1 VTDDNLFFISTNKKF
16 NKIKSNKDQT
26 LNSATTTVE
35 GVYHSRLHR
44 LSLIPFQRFNKAIH
58 PEIQSDLLC
67 HRLNPIVDKNPVKNS
82 GVLRIAYNP
91 LLFCEFG
98 YTVVPAEKED

>member
-1 VTDDNLFFISTNKKF
+1 VTDDNLFFISTNNKF
-16 NKIKSNKDQT
+16 KNIKSNKDQS

-35 GVYHSRLHR
+35 DVCHSRSHR
-44 LSLIPFQRFNKAIH
+44 LSLILFQHFNKDIH
-58 PEIQSDLLC
+58 LEIELDLLC

-82 GVLRIAYNP
+82 GVLRMAYNP

-98 YTVVPAEKED
+98 YTVVPTKKGD